1 MGCDIHMHLE
11 YKKNGRW
18 WCGDY
23 YRLNPYYDGINE
35 SEPKYTKEC
44 WCEDRN
50 YGLFSTLANVRNYS
64 GNDYIDEP
72 RGLPYDVTAEV
83 EADNDYWGI
92 DGHSHSYFTLRE
104 LIEYRDNNP
113 FLKRSGLVSKEEY
126 DKYKN
131 FGTEPTEWC
140 QWSSNYEK
148 LEYLEWEVENKALY
162 DLIDKIKERAND
174 LYLIYDFMW
183 SRNKEECMKN
193 AEDIRIVFWFDN

>member
-23 YRLNPYYDGINE
+23 YRVNPYYYEKGNN
-35 SEPKYTKEC
+35 EPKYTKVS

-50 YGLFSTLANVRNYS
+50 YGLFATLANVRNYS
-64 GNDYIDEP
+64 DNDYIDEP
-72 RGLPYDVTAEV
+72 RGLPDDITKEV
-83 EADNDYWGI
+83 EEDSDDWGI

-104 LIEYRDNNP
+104 LIEYRDTHP

-126 DKYKN
+126 DNYKN

-140 QWSSNYEK
+140 QGSSDRT

-162 DLIDKIKERAND
+162 NLIEKIKERAND
-174 LYLIYDFMW
+174 LFLIYDFMW
-183 SRNKEECMKN
+183 GRNKEERMKN